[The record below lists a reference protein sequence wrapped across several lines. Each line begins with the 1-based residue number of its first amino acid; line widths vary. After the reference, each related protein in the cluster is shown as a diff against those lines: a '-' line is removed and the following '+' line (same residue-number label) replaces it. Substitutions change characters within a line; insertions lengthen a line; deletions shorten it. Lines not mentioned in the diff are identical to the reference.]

1 LLVFGG
7 RIEKGQAGVRARI
20 VGQRGKELKKA
31 LADAPRAC
39 PIPNRKNLPQ
49 PPPGLDGRSDNSNII
64 LGGAGSQAATRWV
77 VAIWRD
83 PRGVW

>member
-7 RIEKGQAGVRARI
+7 RIEKGQAEVRVHI

-31 LADAPRAC
+31 LADALRAC
-39 PIPNRKNLPQ
+39 PIPNRKNLSQ
-49 PPPGLDGRSDNSNII
+49 PPPGLDGRGDNSNII
-64 LGGAGSQAATRWV
+64 LGGAGSRTASRWV